1 MTQPVFRSTDAS
13 APALTHANGSLIT
26 VLDAI
31 LVNGYGSKA
40 SLGWSK
46 AFSGTNKAVY
56 QQGAGSSGF
65 QLRVDDS
72 GANVYEALV
81 RGAEAFSDVDTIS
94 SGAFPTVAQYANGL
108 FWNKATTTSATRAWV
123 CWGDSKRFYFMPE
136 VSSPVTDHGWN
147 CHFFGDIASFK
158 VGDSYNCML
167 IGRTVTNTAAYS
179 DPFTEVTPSAFAA
192 INIGHYLA
200 RSYTGVGTAIQCK
213 KFVDGRVNGSVMG
226 LGTPNSDI
234 LQYPDPVTGAL
245 QLSRVFI
252 AEANPYSLRGYL
264 PGVWCVC
271 HNVASMGGMTTG
283 VTFNGSDGLAGKA
296 FELRKTITGGN
307 GVSAFAIETSD
318 WAES

>member
-81 RGAEAFSDVDTIS
+81 RGAESYSDVDTIS
-94 SGAFPTVAQYANGL
+94 AGGFPTVAQYANGL
-108 FWNKATTTSATRAWV
+108 FWNKATTTAGTRKWV
-123 CWGDSKRFYFMPE
+123 CWGDTKRFYFMPE
-136 VSSPVTDHGWN
+136 VTEPVTDYGKN
-147 CHFFGDIASFK
+147 CHFFGDIYSFRA
-158 VGDSYNCML
+158 GDSYNCML

-179 DPFTEVTPSAFAA
+179 DPFPEITSTAFAGV
-192 INIGHYLA
+192 NIGHYLA
-200 RSYTGVGTAIQCK
+200 RAYTGVGTAIQVN
-213 KFVDGRVNGSVMG
+213 KFVDGRVTSGTMG
-226 LGTPNSDI
+226 LGSPDSSI

-252 AEANPYSLRGYL
+252 AEVTPHSLRGYL
-264 PGVWCVC
+264 PGIWCLC
-271 HNVASMGGMTTG
+271 HNVASMGGATNG
-283 VTFNGSDGLAGKA
+283 LTFNGSDGLAGKS
-296 FELRKTITGGN
+296 FELRKTITGSN